1 VEYLWNER
9 EAAAIEDEVD
19 LLAYLSNLVGKDPT
33 LTQPG
38 GGNSSLKRRETD
50 FAGRPVEVL
59 RVKGSG
65 TDMASIRRSGFTGLR
80 LEGLGLLRR
89 QRRLSDEELVA
100 FLRATMVD
108 GSEPAPSI
116 ETPLHSMLP
125 FRFIV
130 HTHDF
135 ATQALTD
142 TKRPEALVRE
152 ALGTRSPT
160 STTSAPASPW
170 RRP

>member
-1 VEYLWNER
+1 
-9 EAAAIEDEVD
+9 
-19 LLAYLSNLVGKDPT
+19 
-33 LTQPG
+33 
-38 GGNSSLKRRETD
+38 SSLKRRETD

-65 TDMASIRRSGFTGLR
+65 TDLASITRSGFTGLR
-80 LEGLGLLRR
+80 LEDLGLLRR
-89 QRRLSDEELVA
+89 QKRLSDEELVA
-100 FLRATMVD
+100 FMRATMVD
-108 GSEPAPSI
+108 GREPAPSI

-142 TKRPEALVRE
+142 TQRPEALVRE
-152 ALGTRSPT
+152 ALGAEVTYVDYFRPGFPLAQAVMDLGPIDPNTRG
-160 STTSAPASPW
+160 
-170 RRP
+170 